1 MQTGPGKFLNLFLS
15 SLLVTPVL

>member
-15 SLLVTPVL
+15 SLLVIPVL